1 MVLDEFNELG
11 AVYFAQQ
18 GFGVVSS
25 VSAELAQDPGAIEA
39 AAVCE
44 WASRRVADDAEA
56 VFIGGSGFM
65 AAGAIDALVTAIGI
79 PVLTSDQ
86 VLLWRLLARAT
97 SANRRPSRAGRSC

>member
-1 MVLDEFNELG
+1 MGAPWFSDEFNELG

-44 WASRRVADDAEA
+44 
-56 VFIGGSGFM
+56 
-65 AAGAIDALVTAIGI
+65 
-79 PVLTSDQ
+79 
-86 VLLWRLLARAT
+86 
-97 SANRRPSRAGRSC
+97 